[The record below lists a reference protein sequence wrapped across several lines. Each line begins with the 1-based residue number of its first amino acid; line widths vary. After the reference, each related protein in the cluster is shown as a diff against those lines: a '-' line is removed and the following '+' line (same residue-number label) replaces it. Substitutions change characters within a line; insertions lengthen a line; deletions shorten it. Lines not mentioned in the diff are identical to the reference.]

1 VQLIGRAHLADL
13 VIIGSHCVGLD
24 VLIDRLQSEGIS
36 VKALNVGSTGG
47 LAAAKRGECDIAAIH
62 LMDSET
68 GEYNRPFLTPALE
81 LIPGYRR
88 LQGIVYR
95 RGDPRFEGLS
105 LEDAISGAIAM
116 PDCLMIN
123 RNAGSGTRIL
133 TDRLLGGAMPAGYWS
148 QPKSH
153 NAVGVAVAQSR
164 ADWGIAIET
173 IARQYGLGFI
183 PAQDEHYDF
192 VMPKARV
199 GKPEVQRFRTAL
211 NDPAVRDVLSKLG
224 FGL

>member
-1 VQLIGRAHLADL
+1 
-13 VIIGSHCVGLD
+13 
-24 VLIDRLQSEGIS
+24 
-36 VKALNVGSTGG
+36 

-62 LMDSET
+62 LLDPET

-81 LIPGYRR
+81 LVSGFRR

-95 RGDPRFEGLS
+95 NGDPRFEGRS
-105 LEDAISGAIAM
+105 LEDAIKGVITAT
-116 PDCLMIN
+116 DCLMVN

-133 TDRLLGGAMPAGYWS
+133 TDRLLGGAKPPGYWS

-153 NAVGVAVAQSR
+153 NAVGVAVAQNR

-192 VMPKARV
+192 IVPKARLAR
-199 GKPEVQRFRTAL
+199 PPVQRFLTVLRAQVTRDAL
-211 NDPAVRDVLSKLG
+211 TGLG
-224 FGL
+224 FKV